1 MARDVQHEDYSVV
14 SVIGDGALTGGM
26 AYEALNNASGIK
38 GNFVIIL
45 NDNTMSISKNV
56 GGVSNMLSE
65 IRSSD
70 SYYDLKENIGNVLYK
85 LPKGDKVVKLIQK
98 TKSNLKQVIL
108 HDSMF
113 ESMGIYYLGP
123 VDGHDMDKL
132 IKILTVAKR
141 INGPVLVHVVT
152 SRQSAI
158 QASFMVLDH
167 LMWRQVWRL
176 INLTGQHIRRCSLIL
191 YVK

>member
-113 ESMGIYYLGP
+113 ESMGIYYLGLSTLLRRK
-123 VDGHDMDKL
+123 D
-132 IKILTVAKR
+132 
-141 INGPVLVHVVT
+141 VVT

>member
-1 MARDVQHEDYSVV
+1 
-14 SVIGDGALTGGM
+14 
-26 AYEALNNASGIK
+26 
-38 GNFVIIL
+38 
-45 NDNTMSISKNV
+45 
-56 GGVSNMLSE
+56 MLSE

-152 SRQSAI
+152 QKGRGYKPAERNPSKFHGIGPFDVATGMEINKSDRPTYSQVFSNSICEIAKKDRSVCAI
-158 QASFMVLDH
+158 TAAMPDGVGLAKFSKWFPD
-167 LMWRQVWRL
+167 RFF
-176 INLTGQHIRRCSLIL
+176 RCRNC
-191 YVK
+191 

>member
-1 MARDVQHEDYSVV
+1 M
-14 SVIGDGALTGGM
+14 
-26 AYEALNNASGIK
+26 
-38 GNFVIIL
+38 IIL

-113 ESMGIYYLGP
+113 ESMGIYSLDQLTDTIWISLSRYLQLQ
-123 VDGHDMDKL
+123 KE
-132 IKILTVAKR
+132 
-141 INGPVLVHVVT
+141 
-152 SRQSAI
+152 
-158 QASFMVLDH
+158 
-167 LMWRQVWRL
+167 
-176 INLTGQHIRRCSLIL
+176 
-191 YVK
+191 

>member
-1 MARDVQHEDYSVV
+1 MT
-14 SVIGDGALTGGM
+14 DGALTGGM